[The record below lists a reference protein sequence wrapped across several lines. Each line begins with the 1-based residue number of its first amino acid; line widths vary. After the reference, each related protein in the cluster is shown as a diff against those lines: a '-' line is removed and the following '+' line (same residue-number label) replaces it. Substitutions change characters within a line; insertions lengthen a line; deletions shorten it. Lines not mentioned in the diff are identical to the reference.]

1 MQHFLQDILFQ
12 VRLKS
17 QKKKK
22 AKNKKQTNKKSNYF
36 GFQHVSRKVILFL
49 SHEVSPILNYF
60 PFINRPS
67 VFLPKKR
74 NDNDLNTK
82 KKDAYSNGKNPQ
94 FLVSVE
100 PIKLTLIKQLKDGI
114 LFSWKILCLLKCSF
128 PNTYNCRD
136 SDFFFPSF
144 YYKLC

>member
-12 VRLKS
+12 VILKS

-22 AKNKKQTNKKSNYF
+22 PKTNKQKKKSNYF

-60 PFINRPS
+60 PFISRPS

-82 KKDAYSNGKNPQ
+82 KKDAYSNGKKTQ

-100 PIKLTLIKQLKDGI
+100 PIKFTLIKQPKDGI
-114 LFSWKILCLLKCSF
+114 LFSSKILCLLKCSL

-136 SDFFFPSF
+136 SDFFSSF